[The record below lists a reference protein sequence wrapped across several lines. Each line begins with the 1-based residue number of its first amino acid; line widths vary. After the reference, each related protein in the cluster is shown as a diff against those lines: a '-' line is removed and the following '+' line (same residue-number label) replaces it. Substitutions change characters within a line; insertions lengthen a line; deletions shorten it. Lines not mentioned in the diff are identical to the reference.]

1 MWNQSVNHIYVAGH
15 RGLSARYPENTM
27 PSFRA
32 ALEAGLDMIELDVH
46 RTKDGQLIVMHDHTV
61 DRTTD
66 GTGPIAEKTL
76 EEIKALDAGG
86 WFSGEF
92 RGERVPTLRE
102 FMELVKDAP
111 KDFLIDFELKE
122 YPVDGNE
129 ERAFLTADET
139 IAMAEEYG
147 YGDRCVFNAFNAD
160 LLQYI
165 HEKYNGK
172 YKIHGYYPLSLMGEA
187 KRDPYDY
194 MYCGCVCELTEEAFG
209 EFRSHGVDPWVGASI
224 DCEEKILQA
233 HRLGAT
239 LITCNN
245 GDEVLS
251 ILRRLGLHP

>member
-102 FMELVKDAP
+102 FMELV
-111 KDFLIDFELKE
+111 
-122 YPVDGNE
+122 
-129 ERAFLTADET
+129 
-139 IAMAEEYG
+139 AEG
-147 YGDRCVFNAFNAD
+147 
-160 LLQYI
+160 
-165 HEKYNGK
+165 
-172 YKIHGYYPLSLMGEA
+172 LS
-187 KRDPYDY
+187 D
-194 MYCGCVCELTEEAFG
+194 
-209 EFRSHGVDPWVGASI
+209 
-224 DCEEKILQA
+224 
-233 HRLGAT
+233 
-239 LITCNN
+239 
-245 GDEVLS
+245 
-251 ILRRLGLHP
+251 